1 MPNKIELRPSLTA
14 LLTLFPLVLPWFSHA
29 RAQQV
34 SPVIMEYRNKGEGK
48 LTVTNNT
55 LEPMIVIFEPKSFS
69 ISPDGHGIFR
79 ALDPT
84 THVSL
89 SEKSVKLQP
98 LQSST
103 IYYKAEAESY
113 PAWFTIYSTFSPARA
128 GSNLNV
134 RIQLP
139 HTVYLYQ
146 NKAIEQSEVHT
157 VNARYSLTSHKLTC
171 DLLNV
176 GHALTR
182 VQELRATGT
191 KTEPMT
197 QSGFP
202 LLPGALR
209 TVEFDWK
216 GKEPPTNLE
225 IAFDHFTLKP
235 PLSVVTDPVPVT
247 APAPKS
253 VPATAPAAPTATP
266 AGPGAVPSVPAP
278 GTPAAQAATAIAT
291 GAPASVPPSRR

>member
-1 MPNKIELRPSLTA
+1 MPKKTA
-14 LLTLFPLVLPWFSHA
+14 LFPFLTLLSILFPLVLPWCSPVG
-29 RAQQV
+29 AQQV
-34 SPVIMEYRNKGEGK
+34 SPVIQEYRNRGEGK

-79 ALDPT
+79 TLDPT

-103 IYYKAEAESY
+103 IYYKADAESY

-128 GSNLNV
+128 GANLNV

-146 NKAIEQSEVHT
+146 NKAIEQNDIHI
-157 VNARYSLTSHKLTC
+157 VNAKYSLTSHKLTC
-171 DLLNV
+171 DMLNV
-176 GHALTR
+176 GRALTR

-235 PLSVVTDPVPVT
+235 PLSVVTDPPAATPPAATPGSVPT
-247 APAPKS
+247 PSPAATPLAPAK
-253 VPATAPAAPTATP
+253 PATVAASGAAP
-266 AGPGAVPSVPAP
+266 SL
-278 GTPAAQAATAIAT
+278 
-291 GAPASVPPSRR
+291 PPSEQ